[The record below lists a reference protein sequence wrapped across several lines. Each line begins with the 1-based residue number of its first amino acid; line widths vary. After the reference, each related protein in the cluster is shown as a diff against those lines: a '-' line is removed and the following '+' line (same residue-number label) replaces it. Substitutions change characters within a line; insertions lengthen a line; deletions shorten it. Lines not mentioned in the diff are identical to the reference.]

1 MRNDVVRVSKSEQ
14 FRIICYEGMYAIQK
28 HYPNGWRDC
37 IDSIYTDDLDDAI
50 QELNVRE
57 TEFIKS
63 KDM

>member
-1 MRNDVVRVSKSEQ
+1 MRNDVVRVSKSDM

-37 IDSIYTDDLDDAI
+37 IDSIYTDDLDVAI
-50 QELNVRE
+50 EELNVRE

-63 KDM
+63 NDM

>member
-1 MRNDVVRVSKSEQ
+1 MRNDVIRVSKSDM
-14 FRIICYEGMYAIQK
+14 FRIIQYDGIYAIQK

-37 IDSIYTDDLDDAI
+37 IDSIYTSDFDTAI
-50 QELNVRE
+50 KELNVRE